1 MSALRDIRLLIARH
15 LDLPTEL
22 RASILNVLNVLD
34 NALDAEGWQE
44 GDDVKA
50 ALRQLD
56 ASIVGVSEADEKD
69 DEDDPFAYRED
80 DLIDIDDIDILDED
94 DDEDG

>member
-56 ASIVGVSEADEKD
+56 ASIVGSSETDEHN
-69 DEDDPFAYRED
+69 DEDDPFNDEE
-80 DLIDIDDIDILDED
+80 LIDIDDIDILDEED
-94 DDEDG
+94 DDDS